1 MYFLISLARVR
12 CDRERGGD
20 AAGGF
25 CDSEGRASCTC
36 QSEGMARRAASGRDL
51 ARHRRCGRES
61 CPCPW
66 NEAADPVCTVRSS
79 ELREVRGL
87 PPQNDLLQIIPTSIK
102 KQPLIKKCVILSRPS
117 ARARRAIRTGWF
129 QEY

>member
-1 MYFLISLARVR
+1 MYLFNVR

-25 CDSEGRASCTC
+25 CDWEGRASCTC
-36 QSEGMARRAASGRDL
+36 QSEGMAQRAASGRDL

-61 CPCPW
+61 CPW

-102 KQPLIKKCVILSRPS
+102 KHPLIKKCVNSHSEKSPIKC
-117 ARARRAIRTGWF
+117 
-129 QEY
+129 